1 MKKSKNRISILRAF
15 LDPYSDSR
23 SKWTIAPFV
32 ALIVACGLAVGS
44 CGQIKYVPVSTNTEV
59 NVKDSLVIN
68 IKDSV
73 RITERSVYK
82 DYAGLLDT
90 LRIKKNGVA
99 SMTAWADTT
108 HNLINGT
115 LETEPQEEKTR
126 IVYKDRWK
134 VRDSLVFKEV
144 PVPVEVTKEV
154 KVIPKFWR
162 VTGVFGIICLVVLST
177 LAGWKI
183 YGFFKG
189 RNILK

>member
-1 MKKSKNRISILRAF
+1 MKKDRFKIKPVERLSRPRWMWSPLAAF
-15 LDPYSDSR
+15 
-23 SKWTIAPFV
+23 
-32 ALIVACGLAVGS
+32 ALAVGLAVGS
-44 CGQIKYVPVSTNTEV
+44 CGQIKYIPTENKTEV

-134 VRDSLVFKEV
+134 VRDSLVFKS
-144 PVPVEVTKEV
+144 VPVEITKEV
-154 KVIPKFWR
+154 PYVPKFWR
-162 VTGVFGIICLVVLST
+162 VTGIFGIVCLVLLLTVI
-177 LAGWKI
+177 GWKV

-189 RNILK
+189 KDILKILKKNV

>member
-15 LDPYSDSR
+15 LGPYSDSR

-32 ALIVACGLAVGS
+32 TLIVACGLAVGS
-44 CGQIKYVPVSTNTEV
+44 CGVIKPVPVSTNTEV

-90 LRIKKNGVA
+90 LRIKNGRA

-115 LETEPQEEKTR
+115 LETEPQEEKTK
-126 IVYKDRWK
+126 IIYKDRGK
-134 VRDSLVFKEV
+134 LRDSLVFKEV

-162 VTGVFGIICLVVLST
+162 VSGIFGIVCLVLLLT
-177 LAGWKI
+177 FAGWKV
-183 YGFFKG
+183 YVFFKF
-189 RNILK
+189 RK

>member
-1 MKKSKNRISILRAF
+1 MKKDRLKIKSVERLSRPRWKWSPLAAF
-15 LDPYSDSR
+15 
-23 SKWTIAPFV
+23 
-32 ALIVACGLAVGS
+32 ALAVGLAVGS
-44 CGQIKYVPVSTNTEV
+44 CGQIKYVPVETNTEV

-115 LETEPQEEKTR
+115 LETEPQEEKTK
-126 IVYKDRWK
+126 IIYKDRWK

-154 KVIPKFWR
+154 PYLPKFWR
-162 VTGVFGIICLVVLST
+162 VTGVFGIVCLVLL
-177 LAGWKI
+177 LAVIGWKV

-189 RNILK
+189 KDILKILKKSV

>member
-1 MKKSKNRISILRAF
+1 M
-15 LDPYSDSR
+15 
-23 SKWTIAPFV
+23 
-32 ALIVACGLAVGS
+32 GLAVGS
-44 CGQIKYVPVSTNTEV
+44 CGQIKYVPVGTTSNTEV

-126 IVYKDRWK
+126 IIYKDRWK
-134 VRDSLVFKEV
+134 VRDSLVY
-144 PVPVEVTKEV
+144 VEKPIPIEITKEV
-154 KVIPKFWR
+154 RIVPRFWR
-162 VTGVFGIICLVVLST
+162 VSGIFGIICLVLL
-177 LAGWKI
+177 LAVIGWKV

-189 RNILK
+189 KDILKILKKNV